1 MSLACITNPSLEA
14 SQALLQAALQYGTK
28 IAFKKPVRRVPAFT
42 KAMSRDQIL
51 ALPATE
57 CSICLCDVDAGD
69 ADCGGGGAAAFELGC
84 GHFFHPGCIAP
95 WLRRS
100 ETCPTCRWRC
110 RAMKHAVVKRG
121 AGRVS
126 RDSVDDGWVDQA
138 LQEGD
143 RVWVKSCSREGSV
156 QCVDVESNVVCV
168 ELRAG
173 EYDCFAIDDVTLLL
187 QVANMD

>member
-14 SQALLQAALQYGTK
+14 SQALLQAALQYGTQ
-28 IAFKKPVRRVPAFT
+28 IAFKKLVRRAPAFT
-42 KAMSRDQIL
+42 KDMSRDEIL

-69 ADCGGGGAAAFELGC
+69 ADCGGGAAAAAFKLGC

-110 RAMKHAVVKRG
+110 RAMKHAGVKRG
-121 AGRVS
+121 AQRVS
-126 RDSVDDGWVDQA
+126 RVDDGWVDQP

-143 RVWVKSCSREGSV
+143 RVWVQSCSRAGS
-156 QCVDVESNVVCV
+156 VVCV
-168 ELRAG
+168 DLTSDIVRVELGACV
-173 EYDCFAIDDVTLLL
+173 YDSFAINDVMHLME
-187 QVANMD
+187 VADMD